1 MRPRRD
7 GGSRGP
13 QHVDLHV
20 DELVLYDVDVRDRE
34 AVADAVRA
42 AVTAAASE
50 PAWAA
55 RFARPDAPRRR
66 LHRDDFA
73 VDAEIPT
80 RGTDG
85 DLGAAVGAAV
95 AAAARGA
102 LP

>member
-7 GGSRGP
+7 AGSRGSR
-13 QHVDLHV
+13 HVNLHV

-42 AVTAAASE
+42 AVTSAASE
-50 PAWAA
+50 RAWSE

-66 LHRDDFA
+66 MHRDDVV

-95 AAAARGA
+95 ARGA